1 MSSLYLLHSH
11 NHAEMNHSAPVS
23 NVQLLLGLLFVLLF
37 TAYIIAVFITNQRY
51 KKWPVFRT
59 VSWTIGIGFAL
70 VAVVGPLASNAH
82 TNFTAHMMSH
92 LLLSMIAPI
101 FMAIAKPMT
110 LLLRTANTTL
120 ARKLTSIL
128 KSRLLKYISHPI
140 TAAVLNVGG
149 LWLLYT
155 TNLYTYMHENA
166 FIALFV
172 HFHFFIAGY
181 VFTISIIYFDPVY
194 HQYSYRFRAAVLIA
208 AIAGHDILSKYM
220 YANPPA
226 GVSRQ
231 EAEMGSMVMYYA
243 GDWIEVV
250 LIVIFCWQWYKSTK
264 PRRSAAVEFNRDEQ
278 VALYGKEG

>member
-1 MSSLYLLHSH
+1 MNSLYLLHSH
-11 NHAEMNHSAPVS
+11 GHSAMNHSVLEI
-23 NVQLLLGLLFVLLF
+23 NLQLLLGVFFIILLA
-37 TAYIIAVFITNQRY
+37 AYITAVIITNQRY
-51 KKWPVFRT
+51 KKWPIFRT
-59 VSWTIGIGFAL
+59 ICWTIGMVIAL
-70 VAVVGPLASNAH
+70 AAVVGPLANSAH
-82 TNFTAHMMSH
+82 SNFTAHMVSH
-92 LLLSMIAPI
+92 LLLSMVAPI

-128 KSRLLKYISHPI
+128 KSGFLKFVSHPI

-155 TNLYTYMHENA
+155 TNLFAYMHENA
-166 FIALFV
+166 IIALFV
-172 HFHFFIAGY
+172 HLHFFIAGY

-194 HQYSYRFRAAVLIA
+194 HQYSYRFRAAVLII

-226 GVSRQ
+226 GVSQQ

-243 GDWIEVV
+243 GDWIEVA
-250 LIVIFCWQWYKSTK
+250 LIIIFCWQWYKSVK
-264 PRRSAAVEFNRDEQ
+264 PHRNVAVEFNKKEQ
-278 VALYGKEG
+278 VAVHGK

>member
-11 NHAEMNHSAPVS
+11 NHAEMNHSAPVF

-37 TAYIIAVFITNQRY
+37 AEYLIAVFITNQRY

-59 VSWTIGIGFAL
+59 VSWTLGIGFAL
-70 VAVVGPLASNAH
+70 VSVVGPLATSAH
-82 TNFTAHMMSH
+82 TNFTAHMVSH
-92 LLLSMIAPI
+92 LLLSMVAPI

-264 PRRSAAVEFNRDEQ
+264 PRRSDAVEFNRDKQ

>member
-1 MSSLYLLHSH
+1 MNSLYLLHSH
-11 NHAEMNHSAPVS
+11 GHSAMNHTVPGI
-23 NVQLLLGLLFVLLF
+23 NLQLLLGFVFILLFAV
-37 TAYIIAVFITNQRY
+37 YIIAVITTNERF
-51 KKWPVFRT
+51 KKWPIFRT
-59 VSWTIGIGFAL
+59 VCWTIGIGIAL
-70 VAVVGPLASNAH
+70 AAVVGPLANSAH
-82 TNFTAHMMSH
+82 SNFTAHMVSH

-110 LLLRTANTTL
+110 LLLRTANTMI

-128 KSRLLKYISHPI
+128 KSHLLKFVSHPI

-155 TNLYTYMHENA
+155 TNLFAFMHENA
-166 FIALFV
+166 FFALFV
-172 HFHFFIAGY
+172 HLHFFIAGY
-181 VFTISIIYFDPVY
+181 VFTVSIIYFDPVY
-194 HQYSYRFRAAVLIA
+194 HQYTYRFRAAVLII

-226 GVSRQ
+226 GVSQQ

-250 LIVIFCWQWYKSTK
+250 LIIIFCWQWYSSTK
-264 PRRSAAVEFNRDEQ
+264 PRQSAADGFNREHQ
-278 VALYGKEG
+278 FAVEGK